1 MSPMNYFDFLCLM
14 KNSKLIFSD
23 SGGVQEEACILKI
36 PLITI
41 RNSTERPE
49 TIKIGCNILSKINQ
63 KMLHNHA
70 SRLLKKKINWRNP
83 YGDGKAAEKSY
94 YIINKFIKKNDS
106 KYY

>member
-1 MSPMNYFDFLCLM
+1 MNYFDFLYLM
-14 KNSKLIFSD
+14 RNSKLIFSD

-49 TIKIGCNILSKINQ
+49 TIKIGCNILSKIND
-63 KMLHNHA
+63 KKLYNDTLK
-70 SRLLKKKINWRNP
+70 LLNRKINWRNP

-94 YIINKFIKKNDS
+94 YIIKKFMKKNDS